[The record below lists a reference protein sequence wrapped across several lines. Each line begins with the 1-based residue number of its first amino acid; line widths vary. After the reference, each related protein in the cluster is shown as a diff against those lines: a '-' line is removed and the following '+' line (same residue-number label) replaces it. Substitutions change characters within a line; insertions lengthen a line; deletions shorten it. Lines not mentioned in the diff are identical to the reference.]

1 MNREIKSLPM
11 VALRG
16 MTIMPEMVVHFD
28 VSREKSIAAIQ
39 EAMAGDQKIFLVAQ
53 RSIETDDP
61 TQEDVYEVGTVGT
74 IKQIMKLPKH
84 IVRVLVSGETRGI
97 LKQLQQ
103 DTPYLRAE
111 VEVIDESDLV
121 IQDDLNGEA
130 MARSLKDTFLDYAAR
145 NGKMSKEAVAE
156 ILEIKSLK
164 KLVDEIA
171 ANTPFYY
178 VDQQEILGKVDF
190 WERYET
196 LAFKLVNEV
205 QIMDIKDELQQK
217 VKERVDKHQKE
228 YILREQLK
236 LIREELG
243 DDSTLSDAEEFEK
256 AAKNLKAPKEVKEKL
271 KKEISRFK
279 SSLNSPAESGV
290 IRTYIETLLEM
301 PWDKAG
307 KDNQDIKY
315 AEEVLEADHYGLE
328 QVKERILE
336 FLAVRSLTKKGES
349 PILCLVG
356 PPGTGKTSIAKSLAK
371 ALKKPYVR
379 ISLGGVRDEAEI
391 RGHRKTYV
399 GAMPGRIANG
409 IRQAGVK
416 NPLMLLDE
424 IDKVSTDYKGDTF
437 SALLEVLDS
446 EQNYKFRDHYL
457 EVPLDLSEVLF
468 IATANSLQTIPRPL
482 LDRMEVIEVTSY
494 TENEKLHI
502 ATEHLI
508 PKQLEKNG
516 LKKEQLKISKNAVWK
531 IASNYTKEAG
541 VRQLEREIGN
551 ICRKAAKEI
560 LTTGKKSVTITEKNL
575 FKYLGKEKFT
585 YQMANAADEIGIVR
599 GLAWTSVGGDTL
611 QIEVNV
617 MPGKGE
623 IMLTG
628 QLGDVMKESART
640 GISYIRSVSRDYQI
654 ADDFFE
660 KYDIHVHI
668 PEGAVP
674 KDGPSAGIT
683 MATAMLSAITE
694 QKVRADI
701 AMTGEVTLRGR
712 VLPIGGLKEKL
723 LAAKNAGIKTVLVP
737 KKNLADVEELS
748 QEITKGFEILPVEH
762 MEEVLKA
769 AFVSEDQDKISGGE

>member
-1 MNREIKSLPM
+1 MDNERKSLPM

-28 VSREKSIAAIQ
+28 VSRERSIAAIQ
-39 EAMAGDQKIFLVAQ
+39 EAMVEEQKIFLAAQ
-53 RSIETDDP
+53 KSIETEDP
-61 TQEDVYEVGTVGT
+61 GQEDVYDVGTVGT
-74 IKQIMKLPKH
+74 IKQLIKLPKH
-84 IVRVLVSGETRGI
+84 IVRVLVSGENRGI
-97 LKQLQQ
+97 LRRIEQK
-103 DTPYLRAE
+103 DPYLRAE
-111 VEVIDESDLV
+111 VEVIDESGLV
-121 IQDDLNGEA
+121 IPDDPKNQA
-130 MARSLKDTFLDYAAR
+130 MERGLKDMFVEYASK
-145 NGKMSKEAVAE
+145 NGKMSKEAVAQ
-156 ILEIKSLK
+156 LADIKGLK

-171 ANTPFYY
+171 ANIPLSYT
-178 VDQQEILGKVDF
+178 DQQELLSETDF
-190 WERYET
+190 WKRYEK
-196 LAFKLVNEV
+196 LAFRLVNEV
-205 QIMDIKDELQQK
+205 QIMDIKEEIQRK
-217 VKERVDKHQKE
+217 VKERVDKHQRE

-243 DDSTLSDAEEFEK
+243 EDSTVSDAEEFEAELK
-256 AAKNLKAPKEVKEKL
+256 KLKAPKEVKEKL

-279 SSLNSPAESGV
+279 SSLNSPSENAV

-301 PWDKAG
+301 PWDKAS
-307 KDNQDIKY
+307 KDNEDIAY
-315 AEEVLEADHYGLE
+315 AKQVLDEDHYGLE

-336 FLAVRSLTKKGES
+336 FLAVRTLTKKGDS

-356 PPGTGKTSIAKSLAK
+356 PPGTGKTSIAKSLAR
-371 ALKKPYVR
+371 AMKKKYVR

-409 IRQAGVK
+409 IRAAGVK
-416 NPLMLLDE
+416 NPVMLLDE

-446 EQNYKFRDHYL
+446 EQNSRFRDHYL
-457 EVPLDLSEVLF
+457 EVPLDLSEVMF
-468 IATANSLQTIPRPL
+468 ITTANTLQTIPRPL
-482 LDRMEVIEVTSY
+482 LDRMEVIEISSY

-502 ATEHLI
+502 ALEHLI
-508 PKQLEKNG
+508 PKQLERNG
-516 LKKEQLKISKNAVWK
+516 LSPEQLTFSRHAVWK
-531 IASNYTKEAG
+531 MARNYTKEAG

-551 ICRKAAKEI
+551 VCRKAAKEL
-560 LTTGKKSVTITEKNL
+560 LTTDRKKIAVTDRNIQK
-575 FKYLGKEKFT
+575 FLGKEKYS
-585 YQMANAADEIGIVR
+585 YQMVNPEPEVGIVR

-617 MPGKGE
+617 MPGSGE

-640 GISYIRSVSRDYQI
+640 GISYIRSVSRNYGI

-660 KYDIHVHI
+660 KHDIHVHI

-683 MATAMLSAITE
+683 MATAMLSAVTE
-694 QKVRADI
+694 RKVRADL

-723 LAAKNAGIKTVLVP
+723 LAAKNAGMKTVLVP
-737 KKNLADVEELS
+737 KENKADVEEIS
-748 QEITKGFEILPVEH
+748 TEITKGLEILYVEN
-762 MEEVLKA
+762 MDEVLRQA
-769 AFVSEDQDKISGGE
+769 LTE

>member
-53 RSIETDDP
+53 KSIETDDP

-243 DDSTLSDAEEFEK
+243 DDYTLSDAEEFEK
-256 AAKNLKAPKEVKEKL
+256 AAKNLKAPKEVNEKL

-660 KYDIHVHI
+660 KHDIHVHI

-748 QEITKGFEILPVEH
+748 QEITK
-762 MEEVLKA
+762 
-769 AFVSEDQDKISGGE
+769 

>member
-61 TQEDVYEVGTVGT
+61 IQEDVYEVGTVGT

-243 DDSTLSDAEEFEK
+243 DDSTLYDAEEFEK
-256 AAKNLKAPKEVKEKL
+256 AAKNLKAPKEVNEKL

-356 PPGTGKTSIAKSLAK
+356 PPGTGKTSIARSLAK
-371 ALKKPYVR
+371 ALKKQYVR

-748 QEITKGFEILPVEH
+748 QEITKGLEILPVEH

>member
-53 RSIETDDP
+53 KSIETDDP
-61 TQEDVYEVGTVGT
+61 IQEDVYEVGTVGT

-640 GISYIRSVSRDYQI
+640 GISYIRSVSRNYQI

-660 KYDIHVHI
+660 KHDIHVHI

-712 VLPIGGLKEKL
+712 VLPIGGLKENFWLRKMP
-723 LAAKNAGIKTVLVP
+723 G
-737 KKNLADVEELS
+737 
-748 QEITKGFEILPVEH
+748 
-762 MEEVLKA
+762 
-769 AFVSEDQDKISGGE
+769 